1 MSVAL
6 FLSMLAVACSGG
18 GSGADSSASAAPA
31 EPRTPDTCGEYRNLT
46 AEQIAEV
53 FSEKRQVTI
62 YDDTGVRQG
71 SETELYDYYCALPT
85 SDDNH
90 SLFNGEIGGLG
101 AAECGRYLPLDPTAK
116 QSWVTEV
123 RKDENYPESQQS
135 MAVDDFDRACFGLGG
150 ADDLLIRVANRVDGS
165 AGFATWTTESRLG
178 YKTGLGLVVFPVQTG
193 SDITHPRDD
202 EIQPG
207 SACSYDPDTDAAV
220 PFQLNT
226 NDQTGST
233 AASDLYGSYELVAS
247 AGASTTTSAQVEA
260 LFTNDPR
267 CLSPGETIS
276 PHWSNDPGD
285 SGTHNGFVILK
296 NWISPRN
303 PDGATS
309 ELSDYELHSADG
321 PAHDDDPIVSSTSAG
336 LTLAGVPT

>member
-1 MSVAL
+1 MVVSVAL

-150 ADDLLIRVANRVDGS
+150 ADDLFVARVDHVELRATGGAGQFPVDEHPRVARENPGVTG
-165 AGFATWTTESRLG
+165 
-178 YKTGLGLVVFPVQTG
+178 GLG
-193 SDITHPRDD
+193 HRR
-202 EIQPG
+202 
-207 SACSYDPDTDAAV
+207 SASGRG
-220 PFQLNT
+220 QL
-226 NDQTGST
+226 GR
-233 AASDLYGSYELVAS
+233 ARRVGV
-247 AGASTTTSAQVEA
+247 GV
-260 LFTNDPR
+260 
-267 CLSPGETIS
+267 
-276 PHWSNDPGD
+276 GD
-285 SGTHNGFVILK
+285 
-296 NWISPRN
+296 R
-303 PDGATS
+303 
-309 ELSDYELHSADG
+309 
-321 PAHDDDPIVSSTSAG
+321 
-336 LTLAGVPT
+336 